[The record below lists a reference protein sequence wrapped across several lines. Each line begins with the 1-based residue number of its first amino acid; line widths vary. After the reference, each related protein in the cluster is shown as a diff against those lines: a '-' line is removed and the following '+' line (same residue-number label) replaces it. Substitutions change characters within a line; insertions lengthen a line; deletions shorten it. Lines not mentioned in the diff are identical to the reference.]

1 MKQNAG
7 NEEFV
12 CGGGFEW
19 NAGCGGAASSAT
31 PAVARQ
37 HRHFRHRPPPPC
49 PRHQHRRRGDGQQEL
64 RLQGLVKRSCI
75 RRTPRPDTTGGGSLS
90 NARAAESAVLL
101 FATGGRGTPSGR
113 VMHTPAR
120 AHQRRRGR
128 ERAGNPFRNIF
139 KRLFR
144 RFPGHRGHP
153 TMHCRNSLAFFSPKR
168 SRYQTTHTPGDL
180 EHPLNNECMHA
191 ICKFTSS

>member
-37 HRHFRHRPPPPC
+37 YRHFSLPALPPC
-49 PRHQHRRRGDGQQEL
+49 PRHQPSTGDGQQEL

-113 VMHTPAR
+113 IMHTPAR
-120 AHQRRRGR
+120 ARQRDEEEKELGIRF
-128 ERAGNPFRNIF
+128 EKNSNVCFVD
-139 KRLFR
+139 
-144 RFPGHRGHP
+144 FPG
-153 TMHCRNSLAFFSPKR
+153 TV
-168 SRYQTTHTPGDL
+168 
-180 EHPLNNECMHA
+180 A
-191 ICKFTSS
+191 IRPCIVEIV